1 MAIVGGVEEVIL
13 PGKDRRCI
21 IFTRGL
27 LRLRSQQ
34 QRTKGRI
41 GLEGCPGRRKF
52 QGGWGF
58 DCILGRGG
66 RIELERG
73 DWGSS
78 EMGRNSID
86 IVRRN
91 FINGDSG
98 DDLEALDRD
107 GNCVRKVNFCGM

>member
-21 IFTRGL
+21 ILASRL
-27 LRLRSQQ
+27 LRLGSQQ
-34 QRTKGRI
+34 QRTKGRR

-58 DCILGRGG
+58 DCILGTRG
-66 RIELERG
+66 RIELGRG
-73 DWGSS
+73 YWGSS
-78 EMGRNSID
+78 EMGRNSIA
-86 IVRRN
+86 IVRRI
-91 FINGDSG
+91 FINSSS

-107 GNCVRKVNFCGM
+107 GNCVRKVNF